1 MKIKVEYPGRGAP
14 RATLLAR
21 DGDAPRL
28 SDLSSGLL
36 LAPIATDAVAGTD
49 HGLLVQWDR
58 VMKPVSRSPDAQ
70 AE

>member
-1 MKIKVEYPGRGAP
+1 MKGECPAQGAP

-36 LAPIATDAVAGTD
+36 LAPMTTDAVAGAD